1 MVNRVKAGL
10 KRGLTLLEQ
19 RVKIIC
25 RGLSGQEHRQNRH
38 LLMRLAA
45 LRGDYNQLKRELDEL
60 IEYTD
65 REIAQLKGQN
75 LELEQAQEAL
85 QLRVWDLEEQIE
97 ALLEYIAN
105 EFVKAAEGDITTEVD
120 APRVDLSELH
130 LALVGGHDATRREV
144 IRELTERYGL
154 KKWVELPPF
163 EHSSSGLVQIRPRL
177 QRCDLIV
184 VITGYMNHKLT
195 DSINRLKASGALSGE
210 VMLVNCRG
218 KTGVIRE
225 ILKHVR

>member
-1 MVNRVKAGL
+1 MKM
-10 KRGLTLLEQ
+10 
-19 RVKIIC
+19 IC
-25 RGLSGQEHRQNRH
+25 RGVSGQEHRQNRH

-60 IEYTD
+60 VEYSD
-65 REIAQLKGQN
+65 REIVQLKGKN

-105 EFVKAAEGDITTEVD
+105 EFVKGAEVD
-120 APRVDLSELH
+120 VVVEAYATEVDLSELH

-163 EHSSSGLVQIRPRL
+163 EHSSSGLVQIRP
-177 QRCDLIV
+177 
-184 VITGYMNHKLT
+184 
-195 DSINRLKASGALSGE
+195 
-210 VMLVNCRG
+210 
-218 KTGVIRE
+218 
-225 ILKHVR
+225 

>member
-1 MVNRVKAGL
+1 MVYRVIL
-10 KRGLTLLEQ
+10 KKWLIRLEQ
-19 RVKIIC
+19 WLKIIC
-25 RGLSGQEHRQNRH
+25 RGVSGQEYRANRR

-45 LRGDYNQLKRELDEL
+45 LRGDYNQLKQELDEL

-75 LELEQAQEAL
+75 VELAKAQEAL

-97 ALLEYIAN
+97 ALLEYITN
-105 EFVKAAEGDITTEVD
+105 EVVTVTTSDFLIGAEGAE
-120 APRVDLSELH
+120 VDLSQLH

-144 IRELTERYGL
+144 IQELTECYGL

-163 EHSSSGLVQIRPRL
+163 EHSSSKRSHIRSRI

-184 VITGYMNHKLT
+184 VITGYMNHRMT
-195 DSINRLKASGALSGE
+195 DNINQLKASGALAGD

-218 KTGVIRE
+218 KTGVVRA
-225 ILKHVR
+225 ILQRIT